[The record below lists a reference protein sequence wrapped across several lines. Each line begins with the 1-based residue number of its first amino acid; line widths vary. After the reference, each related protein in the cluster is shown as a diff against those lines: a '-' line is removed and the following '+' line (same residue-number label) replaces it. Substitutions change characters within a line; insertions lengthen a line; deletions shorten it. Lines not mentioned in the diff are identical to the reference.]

1 MVSSLRLREQSG
13 EAGIIKTWKLGER
26 PMGLGPST
34 SASAGAG
41 RSEGRC
47 NEVVFIS
54 LVKAPKSI
62 QLLSLTL
69 CLLDSDYFY
78 SFFIKIQLYSHG
90 LLHPASSPAQQ
101 TLPRLENLG
110 AH

>member
-1 MVSSLRLREQSG
+1 MMSSLRLREQRG
-13 EAGIIKTWKLGER
+13 EAGIIKTWKFGER
-26 PMGLGPST
+26 PVGLGPST

-54 LVKAPKSI
+54 VKSPKSI
-62 QLLSLTL
+62 QFLSLTL
-69 CLLDSDYFY
+69 CLLNSDYFY
-78 SFFIKIQLYSHG
+78 SLFIKIQLYAHE
-90 LLHPASSPAQQ
+90 LLDPASSPAQQ

>member
-1 MVSSLRLREQSG
+1 MVSSLRLREQLG

-26 PMGLGPST
+26 PVGLAPST
-34 SASAGAG
+34 TACTGAG

-47 NEVVFIS
+47 NEIVFIS
-54 LVKAPKSI
+54 AAKAPKLI
-62 QLLSLTL
+62 QLLSLSL
-69 CLLDSDYFY
+69 CLLDSGYFY
-78 SFFIKIQLYSHG
+78 SLFIKIQIYSHG
-90 LLHPASSPAQQ
+90 LLHPASSPTQQ